1 MDKYERKARIYP
13 AIVAMVIPGI
23 FIAWVFRDVLP
34 IIKELQGGVFYL
46 LEGIIVPALI
56 FSAFGYFMR
65 NLFRSTSKLIFQIP
79 FFKEDESYMPTTN
92 YLLWDNEFF
101 SKEKKKRIYS
111 KILNKYGV
119 NIPIGH
125 VKKKDDPAVRKKIA
139 EAVRLIRVDFRK
151 KGNNDSIVLDYNI
164 QFGMYRNF
172 LGGSIYSCLL
182 IAGTILM
189 NAFYSFTNEWISSIL
204 VIVVQVFLIAASII
218 ALKIAASDYAK
229 YLIDYFDT
237 HM

>member
-139 EAVRLIRVDFRK
+139 EAVRLIRV
-151 KGNNDSIVLDYNI
+151 VLDYNI

-189 NAFYSFTNEWISSIL
+189 NAFYSFTNEWVSSVIA
-204 VIVVQVFLIAASII
+204 IVVQVLFIAASII
-218 ALKIAASDYAK
+218 SLKHAASDYAK
-229 YLIDYFDT
+229 YLIDYFDKN
-237 HM
+237 M

>member
-1 MDKYERKARIYP
+1 
-13 AIVAMVIPGI
+13 
-23 FIAWVFRDVLP
+23 
-34 IIKELQGGVFYL
+34 
-46 LEGIIVPALI
+46 
-56 FSAFGYFMR
+56 
-65 NLFRSTSKLIFQIP
+65 
-79 FFKEDESYMPTTN
+79 
-92 YLLWDNEFF
+92 
-101 SKEKKKRIYS
+101 
-111 KILNKYGV
+111 
-119 NIPIGH
+119 
-125 VKKKDDPAVRKKIA
+125 
-139 EAVRLIRVDFRK
+139 
-151 KGNNDSIVLDYNI
+151 
-164 QFGMYRNF
+164 MYRNF